1 MKREKEVKVRFF
13 NEELKQLDDYVKLSG
28 YPSRESYMRA
38 VLLNN
43 KPTEL
48 PPIEYKKL
56 INSFNAVG
64 NNLNQLVKLAY
75 KRPLIE
81 RDATIVLNQLK
92 ELIAS
97 TEATIGG
104 NHHGNN
110 SPMGS

>member
-13 NEELKQLDDYVKLSG
+13 NEELEQLDDYVKLSG

-56 INSFNAVG
+56 INSFNAIG
-64 NNLNQLVKLAY
+64 NNLNQLVRLAY
-75 KRPLIE
+75 QEPLIE
-81 RDATIVLNQLK
+81 RDATNVLNQLK

-97 TEATIGG
+97 TEATIRGD
-104 NHHGNN
+104 HHGNN